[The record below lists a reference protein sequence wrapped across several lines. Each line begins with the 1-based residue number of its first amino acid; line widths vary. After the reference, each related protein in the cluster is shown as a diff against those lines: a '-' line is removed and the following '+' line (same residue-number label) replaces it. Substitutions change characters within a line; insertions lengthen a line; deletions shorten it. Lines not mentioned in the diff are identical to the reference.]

1 MKDVVVIGAGLIGC
15 SAALNLAKRDSERRS
30 WTVPSLDRVV
40 RSAMQG
46 SSPWTTWRHW
56 PVLKLSRVSRE
67 CFLQQNSPLRLNTQG
82 IPRMT
87 PWMWKFVRQ
96 ASPANYARN
105 TVSLASLVTVAKA
118 GWRRLLESGEIPKD
132 LFRDIGALYVYEQPE
147 DNKTR
152 DQLIDVLDRFGVEHR
167 ELNADEVR
175 ANFLPSLKAKISH
188 ARYMPGMASVTNP
201 QRVVQSLFEAA
212 RSAGVTLRQAR
223 VEGISLEPD
232 GRVTVHAGAGT
243 TTVDKVLVAA
253 GALSAKLIEPLGT
266 SIPLTNERGYHVE
279 LKEPSADQLKV
290 PVSFVEAGFTCNPMS
305 TGIRLAGTVEFGGG
319 EKPDWRRADMLVRE
333 FMRMFSGASPK
344 ESSRWFGDRPTLP
357 DYLPMIDEIP
367 TARNVFVATG
377 HQHLGL
383 TLAPVTGELVAQMI
397 AGAPTAVDL
406 SPFRANRFA

>member
-1 MKDVVVIGAGLIGC
+1 
-15 SAALNLAKRDSERRS
+15 
-30 WTVPSLDRVV
+30 
-40 RSAMQG
+40 
-46 SSPWTTWRHW
+46 
-56 PVLKLSRVSRE
+56 
-67 CFLQQNSPLRLNTQG
+67 
-82 IPRMT
+82 MT

-118 GWRRLLESGEIPKD
+118 GWRRLLESGEIPKE

-147 DNKTR
+147 DNKAR
-152 DQLIDVLDRFGVEHR
+152 EQLIDVLDRFGVEHR
-167 ELNADEVR
+167 ELNADQVR
-175 ANFLPSLKAKISH
+175 ANYLPSLKAKISH

-201 QRVVQSLFEAA
+201 QRVVQSLFGAA
-212 RSAGVTLRQAR
+212 RSAGVAFRQAR
-223 VEGISLEPD
+223 VEGFSLGPD

-333 FMRMFSGASPK
+333 FTRMFSGASPK

-367 TARNVFVATG
+367 AARNVFVATG